1 MCMGNQPAL
10 CGCVCLTVSDALT
23 IKRVWLRC
31 RAIMTQMFSHAAA
44 QSPCSREAGG
54 REGYIYGFFSVSH
67 RPVSEWV
74 GVLSA
79 GPSAGTSIRTIAA
92 PISLVPVHPSI
103 VRLMVR
109 WVKPQGRSAT
119 CALHQATEGIPL
131 FPLDR
136 G

>member
-1 MCMGNQPAL
+1 M
-10 CGCVCLTVSDALT
+10 
-23 IKRVWLRC
+23 
-31 RAIMTQMFSHAAA
+31 QMFSHAAA
-44 QSPCSREAGG
+44 QSSCSREAGG
-54 REGYIYGFFSVSH
+54 REDLRQDIYGFFSVSH
-67 RPVSEWV
+67 QPVSEWV

-109 WVKPQGRSAT
+109 WVKPRGRSAT
-119 CALHQATEGIPL
+119 GALHQATEGIPL
-131 FPLDR
+131 FPLDQ